1 MQVQCCRVTTA
12 DDCSHNNPCPTSKW
26 LHTWL
31 DALRIETVADALMT
45 YIYDLNISV
54 IIISVTYIC
63 SLISHEIDRLYV
75 TELLSSQGICL
86 LERPNES
93 PLVFL
98 FFERESP
105 LVNHSYEKGFKN
117 TINLWL
123 HYLHNPFFN
132 YVLINIFLLH
142 RKRRVDRFDYQF
154 HSQALTLKN

>member
-1 MQVQCCRVTTA
+1 MPNKSMASYLVGCFENWDSSR
-12 DDCSHNNPCPTSKW
+12 CSYDIYLWPKYISHHNKCN
-26 LHTWL
+26 
-31 DALRIETVADALMT
+31 
-45 YIYDLNISV
+45 
-54 IIISVTYIC
+54 IC

-75 TELLSSQGICL
+75 TELLSSKGLCL

-105 LVNHSYEKGFKN
+105 LVNHSYENGFKN
-117 TINLWL
+117 SNNLWL

-154 HSQALTLKN
+154 HSQALTLKNWCMIKKFRHQT